1 MIVDGI
7 FWVFGGK
14 SDAFVN
20 NFELRSVGPSMNLAS
35 TMKLSVVKVAVCGI
49 AALTLSVFS
58 SCTATQQGAGIGAGI
73 GAGAGAIIGNQSGR
87 AGEGALIGAAVGG
100 LSGALIGDATEKQ
113 YDRGYSDGRHDERH
127 YDDRRR
133 Y

>member
-1 MIVDGI
+1 
-7 FWVFGGK
+7 
-14 SDAFVN
+14 
-20 NFELRSVGPSMNLAS
+20 
-35 TMKLSVVKVAVCGI
+35 MKFSLIKLAVCGI
-49 AALTLSVFS
+49 AAISFS
-58 SCTATQQGAGIGAGI
+58 FTSCTPTQRGAGIGAGV
-73 GAGAGAIIGNQSGR
+73 GAGAGALIGNQTGR

-113 YDRGYSDGRHDERH
+113 YDRGYRDGR